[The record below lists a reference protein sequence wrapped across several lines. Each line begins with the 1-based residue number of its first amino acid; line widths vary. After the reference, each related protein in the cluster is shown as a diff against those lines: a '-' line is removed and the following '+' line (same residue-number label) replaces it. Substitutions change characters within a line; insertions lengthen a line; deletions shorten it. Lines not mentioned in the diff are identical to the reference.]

1 MFTTNLSIIIIT
13 GTGAGHEPQTKV
25 QGLMRKLSSTV
36 LWLDLNPRTHGVGAT
51 RMVFLQSTTRA
62 YTARTSI
69 RGLARSMEPMTSR
82 RAHHHQVLSGS
93 IRGWILPPSKNDRG
107 FIREKGIDSALG
119 HHLHPSGRRLR
130 FGWGVSSLSLRKSPV
145 LHKQGSLRSGKLI
158 VCTDGAGTK
167 NLELNA

>member
-36 LWLDLNPRTHGVGAT
+36 LWLDLNPRTHGIGAT

-107 FIREKGIDSALG
+107 FIREKGIDSALLG
-119 HHLHPSGRRLR
+119 HHLHPSGRRLL
-130 FGWGVSSLSLRKSPV
+130 FGRGVSSLSLRKSHIIYYNTNSQV
-145 LHKQGSLRSGKLI
+145 KLSPLLDLYAEQTI
-158 VCTDGAGTK
+158 
-167 NLELNA
+167 